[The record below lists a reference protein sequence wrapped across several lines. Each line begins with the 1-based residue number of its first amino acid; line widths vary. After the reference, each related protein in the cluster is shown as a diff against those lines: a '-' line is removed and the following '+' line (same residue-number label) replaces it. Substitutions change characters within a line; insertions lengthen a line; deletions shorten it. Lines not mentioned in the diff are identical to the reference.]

1 MITDADH
8 GRLIRRTIEEL
19 MRNPGLMG
27 VLLYGSVSRGESDV
41 HSDVD
46 IAAVYE
52 KGDEIIKND
61 TLEGVCRDIHIY
73 SFQRIVRLLTMKQD
87 HCMVRAF
94 ACGKVI
100 FERDRKFGLLKQ
112 LAELTFKSRSR
123 MLKLEYYFTKRNRFC
138 NLLAETRRNLG
149 SAEKAL
155 FLMNF
160 TFVEVIKDLPFLTR
174 TWTTKR
180 TQIMEAIS
188 EQDPV
193 LHDFCKDYLREGQ
206 REEKYRCLEKIVR
219 YVLEPLGGFPPEEWE
234 LPVRTGQQLSE
245 LLPGL
250 EKLLWKE

>member
-1 MITDADH
+1 MIIDTDH
-8 GRLIRRTIEEL
+8 GEVIQQTIEEL
-19 MRNPGLMG
+19 RRNPGLMG
-27 VLLYGSVSRGESDV
+27 VLLYGSVSRGEFDV

-52 KGDEIIKND
+52 EGDEIIKND
-61 TLEGVCRDIHIY
+61 NFDGVYRDIHIF
-73 SFQRIVRLLTMKQD
+73 SFERILRLLIIKQD

-100 FERDRKFGLLKQ
+100 FEGDRKFGLLKQ

-138 NLLAETRRNLG
+138 NLLAETERNLG

-160 TFVEVIKDLPFLTR
+160 TFVEVIRDLPFLTR

-180 TQIMEAIS
+180 TQVLEAID

-193 LHDFCKDYLREGQ
+193 LHDFCKDYLQEG
-206 REEKYRCLEKIVR
+206 ELEKKYRCLEKIVK

-234 LPVRTGQQLSE
+234 LPVRTGQQLYE